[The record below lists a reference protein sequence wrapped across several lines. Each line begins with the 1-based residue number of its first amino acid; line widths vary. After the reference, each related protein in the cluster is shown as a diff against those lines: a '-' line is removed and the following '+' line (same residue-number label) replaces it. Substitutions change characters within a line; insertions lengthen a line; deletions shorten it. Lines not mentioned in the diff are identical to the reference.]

1 MKLCLVLKPRKA
13 TSPLH
18 FLLGAFCAVLW
29 PYFAGLSLLIW
40 LTFVAYELWSD
51 LCGHKEGY
59 KDVWEGLLGLVFGAL
74 LVFAWRVLWTL
85 LAIPGQVLV
94 VV

>member
-1 MKLCLVLKPRKA
+1 MKFWLVLKPRKA

-18 FLLGAFCAVLW
+18 FLLGVLCAVLW
-29 PYFAGLSLLIW
+29 PDFPGLSLLIW
-40 LTFVAYELWSD
+40 LTFVGYELWSEKRG
-51 LCGHKEGY
+51 CKEGY
-59 KDVWEGLLGLVFGAL
+59 IDVWEGLLGLVFGAV